1 MLLGMTAYSIL
12 LWIVGRRIPGRLRRQ
27 HKRTDYRGDRYKPII
42 ILGYYILLAFLIIL
56 GFVFLKYMIWG
67 EI

>member
-1 MLLGMTAYSIL
+1 MILGITAYSAL
-12 LWIVGRRIPGRLRRQ
+12 LWIIGRRVPGRLRRQ
-27 HKRTDYRGDRYKPII
+27 HRRADYRGERYKVLII
-42 ILGYYILLAFLIIL
+42 WVFYIFLAFLIIF